1 MTVYDRTRWRT
12 IAGTAMATNTTR
24 EQVRAAIQAGELP
37 AVDIGGGALRISVAA
52 ATASA
57 TFVACY
63 ALDALIV
70 AARHH
75 RATRR
80 HP

>member
-52 ATASA
+52 ATAWA
-57 TFVACY
+57 TGQPPSPPATTVTT
-63 ALDALIV
+63 
-70 AARHH
+70 
-75 RATRR
+75 RAYDRR